1 MILLND
7 IHFPVLRFLG
17 EFDFFQ
23 HPAFAK
29 HVTKPSKDL
38 QEEIKN
44 TEQFRRIAFSYDQ
57 EVSIVSQSAGTR
69 EKWPLFAILKSDY
82 KVLEKDQ
89 IAAID
94 HLLQTVWVFLQSNKK
109 KPELVTRDVWDD
121 MYYKENADGFDKWL
135 EKKAQQAETMYG
147 IMIRPEENIT
157 EFYYIQFYPDGTGM
171 EISFGLTMNV
181 LLYFHCNH
189 IGFLSKDS
197 GYESYLPQLRT
208 IAASRKITVEQA
220 FFQEDIYN
228 VLRYIFYRE
237 KNMLQPRTLKR
248 GDVIDGLDHKI
259 AVYTDVPIEIYSKNI
274 TS

>member
-7 IHFPVLRFLG
+7 IHFPVLRFIK
-17 EFDFFQ
+17 EHDFFQ

-29 HVTKPSKDL
+29 HIIKPTKEL

-44 TEQFRRIAFSYDQ
+44 TEQFQKIAFSYDQ
-57 EVSIVSQSAGTR
+57 EVSIVSQTAATR
-69 EKWPLFAILKSDY
+69 EKWPLFAILKNDY
-82 KVLEKDQ
+82 MELEKNQ

-94 HLLQTVWVFLQSNKK
+94 HLIQTVWVFLQSNKK
-109 KPELVTRDVWDD
+109 KPELVTRDVWDE
-121 MYYKENADGFDKWL
+121 MFQEKNADGFDEWL
-135 EKKAQQAETMYG
+135 EKKTQQGDTMYG
-147 IMIRPEENIT
+147 IMIRPEEDIT
-157 EFYYIQFYPDGTGM
+157 EFYYIKLNPDGTAI
-171 EISFGLTMNV
+171 EISFVLSMNV

-189 IGFLSKDS
+189 IGFLSKNC

-208 IAASRKITVEQA
+208 IAASRNVTVEQA

-228 VLRYIFYRE
+228 VLRYIYYRE

-248 GDVIDGLDHKI
+248 GDVIDGLDHKV
-259 AVYTDVPIEIYSKNI
+259 AVYTDIPIEIYSKSI